1 MVIEF
6 FKHIM
11 CPTAVVRDWTC
22 VILLLQDVRNKIE
35 EKPTGA
41 RGFLEKL
48 KSFRYE
54 LTIYCPQDFLEIL
67 LRLSLILYRKDL
79 FLSLMGCHV
88 ERSFHSVGILH
99 EN

>member
-1 MVIEF
+1 MEY

-11 CPTAVVRDWTC
+11 CPNTVVRDWTC
-22 VILLLQDVRNKIE
+22 VFLLLQDIRNKIG

-48 KSFRYE
+48 KHFRYA

-79 FLSLMGCHV
+79 FLSLMSCHF
-88 ERSFHSVGILH
+88 ER
-99 EN
+99 